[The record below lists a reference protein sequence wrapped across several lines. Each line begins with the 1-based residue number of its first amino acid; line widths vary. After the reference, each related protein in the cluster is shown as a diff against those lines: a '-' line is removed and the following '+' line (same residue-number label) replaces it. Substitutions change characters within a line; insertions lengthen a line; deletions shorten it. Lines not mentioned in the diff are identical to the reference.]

1 MEQIKVINNQ
11 AVKKLMDA
19 FPGSFIN
26 HCFEF
31 IADIR
36 INSYIRLDNVP
47 DELTLKAKV
56 IEYFSRPA
64 FKGEY
69 FRSHS
74 KNQEIYDFH
83 LRGLNEFLG
92 TNFTTE
98 EIEDIYCKL
107 GNGINRTLT
116 LKFIKSGYNMQVVRR
131 NEENKN

>member
-1 MEQIKVINNQ
+1 MEIQIINNQ
-11 AVKKLMDA
+11 TIKRLMTA

-26 HCFEF
+26 DNMEF
-31 IADIR
+31 IADSR
-36 INSYIRLDNVP
+36 INSYFRLGDVP
-47 DELTLKAKV
+47 SETILKAKV
-56 IEYFSRPA
+56 IEYFSRPS

-69 FRSHS
+69 YRSQK

-92 TNFTTE
+92 TNFTPE

-107 GNGINRTLT
+107 GNGINRPLT
-116 LKFIKSGYNMQVVRR
+116 LKFIESGYDMQVVRR

>member
-1 MEQIKVINNQ
+1 MEQIIQNSITI
-11 AVKKLMDA
+11 KKLMRA

-26 HCFEF
+26 DSLEF
-31 IADIR
+31 IADRR
-36 INSYIRLDNVP
+36 INSYIMLENVP

-69 FRSHS
+69 FSSSR

-83 LRGLNEFLG
+83 LNGINDFLD
-92 TNFTTE
+92 TNFTPE
-98 EIEDIYCKL
+98 EIEDIYCEL
-107 GNGINRTLT
+107 GNGINRELT

-131 NEENKN
+131 KC

>member
-11 AVKKLMDA
+11 AVKRLMDA

-47 DELTLKAKV
+47 DELILKAKV

-69 FRSHS
+69 FHSHS

-92 TNFTTE
+92 TNFSTE

-131 NEENKN
+131 